1 MLLRVVAKK
10 WPITIIKIPMEFVGD
25 NTARLRIYVSDK
37 KKQKQKQKDKFVYD
51 NCDHL
56 INFFEMN
63 FQCNRY

>member
-37 KKQKQKQKDKFVYD
+37 KKNKNKNKK
-51 NCDHL
+51 
-56 INFFEMN
+56 INLYMTTAII
-63 FQCNRY
+63 